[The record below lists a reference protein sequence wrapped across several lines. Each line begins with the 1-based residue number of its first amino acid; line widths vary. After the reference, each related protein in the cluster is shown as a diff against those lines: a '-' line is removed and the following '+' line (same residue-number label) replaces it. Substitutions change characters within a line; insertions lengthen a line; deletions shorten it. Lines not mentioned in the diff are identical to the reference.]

1 MQRNHVLLVLALALS
16 IPTAAHADRFNAKS
30 RFGLGLEV
38 GAPSGLNMK
47 YFLGGMV
54 AIQAGVGVV
63 ESWGYEGTH
72 VHAEAVWHPIVL
84 ARTPSVEI
92 PLHVGVGARFL
103 DHDDDYMDRCWN
115 GRFYEPCYGDDAH
128 LGVRAPFGI
137 SFLFRKVP
145 MDVFLELA
153 LVFDLVHF
161 EGRYDYDHD
170 HAALHGALGA
180 RFYF

>member
-1 MQRNHVLLVLALALS
+1 MQWNRFLITFALLGAITPTDALAE
-16 IPTAAHADRFNAKS
+16 RYNAKA

-47 YFLGGMV
+47 YFLGGML

-63 ESWGYEGTH
+63 ESWGYDGTH
-72 VHAEAVWHPIVL
+72 VHAEAVWHPAVL
-84 ARTPSVEI
+84 ARTPAVEI
-92 PLHVGVGARFL
+92 PVHIGVGARYL
-103 DHDDDYMDRCWN
+103 DHDDYMDRCWN
-115 GRFYEPCYGDDAH
+115 GRFYEPCYGDDGH
-128 LGVRAPFGI
+128 LGVRAPVGI
-137 SFLFRKVP
+137 SFLFRRVP
-145 MDVFLELA
+145 MDIFLELA

-161 EGRYDYDHD
+161 QGRYEYEHD